1 VTDPRRLDE
10 MQAAWRALAA
20 QGVALSEEVL
30 VGELQ
35 RRAGT
40 EPARI
45 ADLALAIACQHRD
58 DAAIAVFERTHL
70 AMLEQALRR
79 LKINPA
85 IADDVLGWIRFELFV
100 RPPPPLIATYAG
112 RGDLRS
118 WVRAIGVHE
127 ALKRTRRARREVSPE
142 LAPEIPVPEP
152 ELVAMRGA
160 YGPAFTR
167 ALSAGFAALTTAERN
182 LLRQYFLD
190 GLTIDVLA
198 ELYQIHRATAA
209 RRVAAAR
216 ERLVANVRTTLTREL
231 ALSEASVDQ
240 IITLSN
246 LDESLGTL
254 LRRTR

>member
-1 VTDPRRLDE
+1 MSDGALQEELR
-10 MQAAWRALAA
+10 AAWRALAE
-20 QGVALSEEVL
+20 QGVALAEDVL

-35 RRAGT
+35 QRAAT
-40 EPARI
+40 DPARV
-45 ADLALAIACQHRD
+45 ADLALAIACQHHD
-58 DAAIAVFERTHL
+58 AAAIAVFERTHL
-70 AMLEQALRR
+70 ATLKQALQR
-79 LKINPA
+79 LKITPA

-100 RPPPPLIATYAG
+100 RPPPPLIATYGG

-127 ALKRTRRARREVSPE
+127 ALKRMRRARREVSPE
-142 LAPEIPVPEP
+142 LAPELPVPEP

-216 ERLVANVRTTLTREL
+216 ERLVASVRTTLTREL
-231 ALSEASVDQ
+231 ALSETSVDEL
-240 IITLSN
+240 ITLSN

-254 LRRTR
+254 LRQTR